1 MIRSNRLILILI
13 TFFNLVICVT
23 ATILCIQQKK
33 DGFDNFHILFNFYFP
48 ILSLIYLLIYNESGY
63 NKINTISFKN
73 LKTNF
78 NLFFLG
84 SNKTLLINNFIILF
98 SFSIILGVLGIEN
111 GNILLVLTISTLF
124 YLFIIFLFTYTINYV
139 LFYITLYLMMFDII
153 FHYNLSSW
161 NPCGSLLLSLFS

>member
-1 MIRSNRLILILI
+1 MRSNK
-13 TFFNLVICVT
+13 LVIIGVTFINLGMCVT
-23 ATILCIQQKK
+23 AIVLCIHPKK
-33 DGFDNFHILFNFYFP
+33 DVFDNFQMLFNIYFP
-48 ILSLIYLLIYNESGY
+48 ILSLVYLLTYSESGY

-84 SNKTLLINNFIILF
+84 SNKTLLINNSILLIF
-98 SFSIILGVLGIEN
+98 FSIVLGVLGIKA
-111 GNILLVLTISTLF
+111 GNILLVLTISELF
-124 YLFIIFLFTYTINYV
+124 YLFIIFLSTYTINYL

-161 NPCGSLLLSLFS
+161 NPLGNLFLRLFS